1 VSIVLIEE
9 TVKVLIRRGQDAGIY
24 QESRQDAGREVAA
37 LLETPSPMGVDNI
50 IFEKGKR
57 G

>member
-1 VSIVLIEE
+1 MSIVLIEE